1 MRQKSRTAKLLL
13 AYMEYI
19 EVVTMFTRVE
29 CRGDW
34 IQHLHATERTLNF
47 LTMIVL
53 VHCGKSTWLYLRLMY
68 CLNEA
73 YINNSLESAITWLEG
88 QENHCQRFGVIW

>member
-19 EVVTMFTRVE
+19 EVVTMFMRVE

-34 IQHLHATERTLNF
+34 IQHLHATERMLNF

-53 VHCGKSTWLYLRLMY
+53 VHCGISPLG
-68 CLNEA
+68 
-73 YINNSLESAITWLEG
+73 YI
-88 QENHCQRFGVIW
+88 CD